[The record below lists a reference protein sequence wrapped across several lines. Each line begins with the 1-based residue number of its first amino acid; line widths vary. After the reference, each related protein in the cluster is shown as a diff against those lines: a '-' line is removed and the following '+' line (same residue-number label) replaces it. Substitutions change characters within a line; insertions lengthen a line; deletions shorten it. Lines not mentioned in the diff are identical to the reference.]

1 MVNSLE
7 FARRLHQIMDHYGLS
22 ATAFSEK
29 LGVNRSTT
37 SHLLSGRNKPSLDV
51 VMKILDSFPEVSLY
65 WLMNGKGEFPH
76 TPADS
81 SQGIEPHVNALTSP
95 GPERSTSKHSPVAP
109 KKLERVILCFS
120 DGSFHTY
127 CPE

>member
-7 FARRLHQIMDHYGLS
+7 FAQRLHQIMDHYGLS

-76 TPADS
+76 TSADS
-81 SQGIEPHVNALTSP
+81 SQGIDPKVNALTTP
-95 GPERSTSKHSPVAP
+95 ENERSASKHNPATS

>member
-7 FARRLHQIMDHYGLS
+7 FAQRLHQIMDHYGLS

-76 TPADS
+76 TPAAS
-81 SQGIEPHVNALTSP
+81 IQGAGSKANTPTTP
-95 GPERSTSKHSPVAP
+95 GTERSADKISPVAS